1 MSDKESN
8 SPSGPEPLKVDAE
21 TWSQRRLI
29 HNIVSR
35 YFDVV
40 EDIGDLWP
48 TWVVRSRI
56 DDEMTEDP
64 HLALE
69 ALNKHLKELDWMARL
84 SRDDPWRIQVVPS
97 PSGLFALEAKHRAFF
112 WLSALIS
119 TWVMGVVWVLPLHDG
134 SHWYDPELLR
144 AGLFS
149 YALPVMAVIAMAD
162 LAQRYVAAKLDM
174 RIGGLLPIAI
184 PIPYPAWPFALK
196 RRIKQTQNGYNLL
209 KMKRDGLFY
218 EFRLLLSQM
227 IEAKRALT
235 ATYRKASGRIALAA
249 AIEGGLE
256 VQSAALGNPVHPEVE
271 VSRRNIMGV
280 VVPKVEGTNL
290 SLSLVQRGTGLI
302 GGSAYIDEAADSYG
316 ELIEKI
322 VKAAEMESTLKRLL
336 VEIEA
341 TKRRV
346 NALEFKVIPE
356 MEEARDFIQL
366 RLEEMEREETFR
378 LKRFKNK
385 K

>member
-1 MSDKESN
+1 MALDIKPTRSE
-8 SPSGPEPLKVDAE
+8 
-21 TWSQRRLI
+21 LI
-29 HNIVSR
+29 N
-35 YFDVV
+35 
-40 EDIGDLWP
+40 
-48 TWVVRSRI
+48 
-56 DDEMTEDP
+56 
-64 HLALE
+64 
-69 ALNKHLKELDWMARL
+69 
-84 SRDDPWRIQVVPS
+84 
-97 PSGLFALEAKHRAFF
+97 
-112 WLSALIS
+112 
-119 TWVMGVVWVLPLHDG
+119 
-134 SHWYDPELLR
+134 
-144 AGLFS
+144 
-149 YALPVMAVIAMAD
+149 
-162 LAQRYVAAKLDM
+162 
-174 RIGGLLPIAI
+174 
-184 PIPYPAWPFALK
+184 LK

-227 IEAKRALT
+227 IEVKRGLT

-346 NALEFKVIPE
+346 NALEFKVLPE

-366 RLEEMEREETFR
+366 RLEEMEREEIFR